1 MKELIEK
8 RKQYTNTLMEV
19 YKKKSEEYLNDTQS
33 ILDRE
38 QGFREYMKEKISVS
52 SFQKGLDDFVEETKR
67 IGNKIIAEKSEFNEL
82 LNEFSLKDNDFSVA
96 MLTNTRKNI
105 FDKVEVEKVLK
116 ELEDEFD
123 NEYKTIIL
131 DYTNKLDQLFE
142 KIKKMVE
149 LNRKFVVE
157 YGGLQLTETP
167 VENEYK
173 PIYDMHDQIYNK
185 FIYEFQ
191 TEAYRINF
199 LPQQIKST
207 YTRTTKLLDENYD
220 IFSDLLNDLE
230 QSNS

>member
-230 QSNS
+230 QSNN

>member
-123 NEYKTIIL
+123 NEYKTIIS

-230 QSNS
+230 QSNN

>member
-1 MKELIEK
+1 
-8 RKQYTNTLMEV
+8 MEV

-38 QGFREYMKEKISVS
+38 QGIREYMKEKISVS

-123 NEYKTIIL
+123 NEYKTIIS

-230 QSNS
+230 QSNN

>member
-52 SFQKGLDDFVEETKR
+52 SFQKGLDDFIEETKR

>member
-1 MKELIEK
+1 MKKLIEK
-8 RKQYTNTLMEV
+8 RKEYTKELMEV
-19 YKKKSEEYLNDTQS
+19 YKKKSEEYLMDAQS
-33 ILDRE
+33 IFDRE

-52 SFQKGLDDFVEETKR
+52 SYQKGLDDFIEETKR
-67 IGNKIIAEKSEFNEL
+67 IGNKIIAEKSKFNEL
-82 LNEFSLKDNDFSVA
+82 LNDFSLKDNEFSVA
-96 MLTNTRKNI
+96 MLTNTRKNV
-105 FDKVEVEKVLK
+105 FDKTEVEKELK
-116 ELEDEFD
+116 DLD
-123 NEYKTIIL
+123 NEFNNQYETMIN
-131 DYTNKLDQLFE
+131 DYTTRLDELFE

-220 IFSDLLNDLE
+220 VFSDLMKDLE
-230 QSNS
+230 KSNN

>member
-52 SFQKGLDDFVEETKR
+52 SFQKGLDDFIEETKR

-230 QSNS
+230 QSNN